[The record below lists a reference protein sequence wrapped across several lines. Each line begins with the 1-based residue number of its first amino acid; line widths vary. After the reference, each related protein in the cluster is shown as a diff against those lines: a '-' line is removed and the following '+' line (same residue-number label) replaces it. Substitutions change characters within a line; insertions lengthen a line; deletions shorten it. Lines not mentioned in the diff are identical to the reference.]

1 MLRCVCF
8 YCVFL
13 LSAVVLIC
21 RISLKKCY
29 DDTCNSTS
37 LIVPNTIL
45 QVEGVYESQVP
56 LWLRGILGMG
66 CVSTVNSRAAYT
78 NNRYYKLQDID
89 LVHTQS
95 HPYLTQHTAHYRRI
109 YIYYAADRT
118 RVSGDVGIV
127 ALFQMESSNY
137 EQVQL
142 ETTLLQQR
150 LESIPHNSGHVASDL
165 QAVPLSGKAF
175 VWLVSRGANLEK
187 APFKRIYRKFQPSES
202 ADVKFVQNYVTTLA
216 QAWASCNE
224 RLTLYQR
231 ERHGPTI
238 VIVQGGAG
246 TDTSSP
252 PTATNNT
259 SAKVSN
265 TPSTSGVGM
274 DARQWRHV
282 LPSLHDYPL
291 AVMPAN
297 SLDSLFPAIGW
308 QLFCAER
315 MVQRFL
321 IFPRWF
327 EDRLTAARYAH
338 IPLCNLGTDALTT
351 MIDVT
356 FSRQL
361 LHNRHVLWCSE
372 GTGPDLGKGMFCYC
386 EYVLCLSS
394 RFIHSSL

>member
-1 MLRCVCF
+1 M
-8 YCVFL
+8 
-13 LSAVVLIC
+13 
-21 RISLKKCY
+21 
-29 DDTCNSTS
+29 
-37 LIVPNTIL
+37 
-45 QVEGVYESQVP
+45 EGVYESQVP

-66 CVSTVNSRAAYT
+66 CVSTVNSRASST

-127 ALFQMESSNY
+127 ALFQLESSNY
-137 EQVQL
+137 EQLQL

-150 LESIPHNSGHVASDL
+150 LENIPQNSGHVAGDL
-165 QAVPLSGKAF
+165 QAVPLSGKAY

-187 APFKRIYRKFQPSES
+187 APFKRIYRKFQPSET

-216 QAWASCNE
+216 QAWAMCNE

-246 TDTSSP
+246 TDTTS
-252 PTATNNT
+252 TAAANTNNNN

-265 TPSTSGVGM
+265 ATSTSGVGM

-327 EDRLTAARYAH
+327 DDRLTAARYAH

-361 LHNRHVLWCSE
+361 LHNRHLLWCSE
-372 GTGPDLGKGMFCYC
+372 GTGPDLGKGLFK
-386 EYVLCLSS
+386 
-394 RFIHSSL
+394 